1 MKKILLIEDEIQT
14 RKFFLHCLNI
24 EGFHTISA
32 ENGITGIESAKEQ
45 LPDLVICDVVMQELD
60 GYGVLS
66 KLRQHP
72 ATAII
77 PFIFLTGKASYSD
90 IRRGMELGADDYII
104 KPCNIE
110 EILKAITTQLEK
122 QKIIKQWYAH
132 EIQCADSKLLTDSQ
146 SIFPNCSQLN
156 EVFQFIEENYY
167 RPIKLTDI
175 ALVVGYSP
183 AYLTNLVKRKTKRSV
198 YCWVTERRMAQARF
212 LLINTDEPVNQIAA
226 KVGYPDAGY
235 FIRQFRQ
242 LYKIPPKAWRKA
254 QSIDHM

>member
-1 MKKILLIEDEIQT
+1 MKKILLIEEEIQS
-14 RKFFLHCLNI
+14 RKFFLNCLNT

-32 ENGITGIESAKEQ
+32 ENGVSGIQSAKKL
-45 LPDLVICDVVMQELD
+45 LPDLVICDVVMQEVD
-60 GYGVLS
+60 GYSVLS

-72 ATAII
+72 ATAVI
-77 PFIFLTGKASYSD
+77 PFIFITAKGSYTD

-104 KPCNIE
+104 RPCKIE

-122 QKIIKQWYAH
+122 QRIKKQWYSH
-132 EIQCADSKLLTDSQ
+132 ETESAESKSLRGSQ

-156 EVFQFIEENYY
+156 QVFQFIEENYY

-183 AYLTNLVKRKTKRSV
+183 AYLTNLVKRKTQRSV
-198 YCWVTERRMAQARF
+198 YRWITERRMVEAR
-212 LLINTDEPVNQIAA
+212 LLLMNTDEPVNQIASR
-226 KVGYPDAGY
+226 VGYSDAGY

-242 LYKIPPKAWRKA
+242 LYKIPPKAWREA
-254 QSIDHM
+254 QG